1 MPGTSEAGTANM
13 NGGGSLAAC
22 TAALSDDVLEVLYH
36 TADGGDLGGKSWD
49 KLVASLCNA

>member
-1 MPGTSEAGTANM
+1 MPGTGEAGTANM
-13 NGGGSLAAC
+13 NGGGSLAAY

-36 TADGGDLGGKSWD
+36 TVDGGDLGGKSWD